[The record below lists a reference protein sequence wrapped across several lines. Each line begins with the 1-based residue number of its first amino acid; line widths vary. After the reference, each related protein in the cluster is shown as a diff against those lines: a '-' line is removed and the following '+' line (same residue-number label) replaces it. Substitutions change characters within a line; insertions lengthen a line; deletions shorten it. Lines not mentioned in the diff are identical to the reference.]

1 MKQYFIFLYISI
13 FLAIAIGSIVRS
25 PFAVARE
32 DRPAQG
38 DVDRAIARGVGFLK
52 ANQRDDGS
60 WRYVYNGDH
69 VLGITALAGLALL
82 ENGVSRDDRAIGR
95 AEQIVL
101 RFAEDCDQTYDLSLA
116 ILFLAR
122 VEPTRGGRY
131 DDLITRLGGRLA
143 AGGRGGLWNYNV
155 PIDPGTPTGEPGIVT
170 GTPGVNEGSP
180 GRTGGTHGRASTIR
194 NRPPR
199 RKNASDNVPGD
210 NSNTQ
215 FALLGLWAASRHGL
229 DVNGELSDIDGHFRD
244 SQESTGRWGYR
255 PGIGGSDAM
264 TCAGLLG
271 LAIGASRPELA
282 ERRSSRARGADLAA
296 DPAFQNAL
304 RAVAE
309 GARSINRSQDI
320 YAIWSLERVCVALG
334 LRDLEGF
341 DWYARGANVLLA
353 RQISDGSWR
362 NGRWGVLPDT
372 SLALLF
378 LRKANLAF
386 ELDRVLKLPS
396 PNAPKTPDEAD
407 PSIIGKLYLSKNIR
421 TPNSNSAGKDSASSE
436 GDATV
441 VVSGADEAKFPEI
454 AVDFLIQKP
463 DGEPLVDAV
472 QNDIH
477 VYENEREM
485 EILSFNGPSGST
497 PRPTTVVLVVDKSK
511 SMEDENRIDGLK
523 QAVGVFLAGV
533 PKGSRV
539 AVIAFGSDVDLI
551 APFGDDY
558 QAIRTAV
565 DALKPEGATR
575 YYDAV
580 TRALEMLSHEKGRR
594 AVLALTDGEDTFSRD
609 ATLDSSANLAIK
621 LGLPVH
627 TLGLGGDDEI
637 ASVDL
642 KELARRTR
650 GTYYPAKRVEDLKSI
665 YQELARNLKNSYSL
679 VYKTDRRLPDG
690 TLRPI
695 KVSYRTGRNFG
706 KTEVFI
712 RGMVVPAAGPR
723 GLFLFLL
730 ACLVA
735 LAIAPGILK
744 NRGAT
749 TH

>member
-1 MKQYFIFLYISI
+1 MKRSLMKRLLLFLTIFS
-13 FLAIAIGSIVRS
+13 FFVIVR
-25 PFAVARE
+25 PPVLYARE
-32 DRPAQG
+32 DRPAQ
-38 DVDRAIARGVGFLK
+38 DEVDRAIARGVGFLR
-52 ANQRDDGS
+52 ANQGEDGS
-60 WRYVYNGDH
+60 WRYVFNGDH
-69 VLGITALAGLALL
+69 ALGITSLAGLALL

-95 AEQIVL
+95 AERIVL
-101 RFAEDCDQTYDLSLA
+101 RLAEDCDQTYDLSLA

-131 DDLITRLGGRLA
+131 DELITRLGARLA
-143 AGGRGGLWNYNV
+143 AGGHDGIWNYNV
-155 PIDPGTPTGEPGIVT
+155 PIDPGTPTGTPGNNT
-170 GTPGVNEGSP
+170 GTPGINEGAQ
-180 GRTGGTHGRASTIR
+180 GRSGGTRARSNANR
-194 NRPPR
+194 NRTTR
-199 RKNASDNVPGD
+199 RKNASRDAPGD

-229 DVNGELSDIDGHFRD
+229 DVNWELADIEGHFRD
-244 SQESTGRWGYR
+244 TQESSGRWGYR
-255 PGIGGSDAM
+255 PGVGGSEAM

-309 GARSINRSQDI
+309 GARSLNRSEDI
-320 YAIWSLERVCVALG
+320 YAIWSLERACVALG

-353 RQISDGSWR
+353 RQASDGSWR
-362 NGRWGVLPDT
+362 DGRWGVMPDS

-386 ELDRVLKLPS
+386 ELDRVLKLPA
-396 PNAPKTPDEAD
+396 PNARKTADLADASRDPGEARNR
-407 PSIIGKLYLSKNIR
+407 S
-421 TPNSNSAGKDSASSE
+421 NSNAAGSDSASSE
-436 GDATV
+436 GEATV
-441 VVSGADEAKFPEI
+441 VVNGADEAKFPEI
-454 AVDFLIQKP
+454 AVDFLIKKA
-463 DGEPLVDAV
+463 DGEPLVDAT

-477 VYENEREM
+477 VYENDREM

-539 AVIAFGSDVDLI
+539 AVIAFGSDIDVI

-580 TRALEMLSHEKGRR
+580 TRALEMLSHEQGRR

-609 ATLDSSANLAIK
+609 ATLDSAANLAIK

-650 GTYYPAKRVEDLKSI
+650 GTYYPALRVEDLKSI

-723 GLFLFLL
+723 GLFLVLL
-730 ACLVA
+730 AALVA
-735 LAIAPGILK
+735 LAIAPRIVK
-744 NRGAT
+744 KRGGT
-749 TH
+749 I